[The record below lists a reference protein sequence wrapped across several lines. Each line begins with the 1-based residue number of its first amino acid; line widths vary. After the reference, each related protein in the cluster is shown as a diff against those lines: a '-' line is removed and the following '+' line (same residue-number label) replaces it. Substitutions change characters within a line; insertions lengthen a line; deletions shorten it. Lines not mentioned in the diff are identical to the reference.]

1 MVQTQQ
7 MNSINENELV
17 CPNCGNEYF
26 FTTQNI
32 REEVI
37 VDGEGNQIDVIKTL
51 SQLRDPSRRCTQCL
65 RIYNSVD
72 ELVTAYEFHTKI
84 CK

>member
-1 MVQTQQ
+1 MS
-7 MNSINENELV
+7 NGNELV
-17 CPNCGNEYF
+17 CPNCGNEHF
-26 FTTQNI
+26 FTTQKV

-51 SQLRDPSRRCTQCL
+51 SQLRDPSRRCTSCL
-65 RIYNSVD
+65 RAYDSVD
-72 ELVTAYEFHTKI
+72 QLVTAYEFHTKI